1 MHEADPS
8 LLKFLE
14 LAGPWIGSM
23 GGAISAVVAWIVN
36 RMQRQID
43 KAEKD
48 VADIIKAMPET
59 YARRDDMNDRL
70 DRLEDRIT
78 TASAETN
85 RKLDM
90 LITHALKGGEG

>member
-14 LAGPWIGSM
+14 LVGPWIGSA

-36 RMQRQID
+36 RMQKQID
-43 KAEKD
+43 KAEAD
-48 VADIIKAMPET
+48 VAAIVKGMPDT
-59 YARRDDMNDRL
+59 YARRDDVNARL
-70 DRLEDRIT
+70 DRLEVRIT
-78 TASAETN
+78 ASSAETN

-90 LITHALKGGEG
+90 LVEHAMKSGQG

>member
-14 LAGPWIGSM
+14 LAGPWLGSA
-23 GGAISAVVAWIVN
+23 GGTISAVVAWIVN
-36 RMQRQID
+36 RMQKQID
-43 KAEKD
+43 KAEAD
-48 VADIIKAMPET
+48 VAAIVKGMPET
-59 YARRDDMNDRL
+59 YARRDDVNARL

-78 TASAETN
+78 ASSAETN

-90 LITHALKGGEG
+90 LVEHAMQNGQK

>member
-14 LAGPWIGSM
+14 LVGPWIGSA

-36 RMQRQID
+36 RMQKQID
-43 KAEKD
+43 KAEAD
-48 VADIIKAMPET
+48 VAAIVKGMPET
-59 YARRDDMNDRL
+59 YARRDDVNARL
-70 DRLEDRIT
+70 DRLEVRIT
-78 TASAETN
+78 ASSAETN

-90 LITHALKGGEG
+90 LVEHAMKSGQG